1 MQDSHYSHQDEEVPV
16 VNGRTYYHQPSPPST
31 PALFRSESFDS
42 KNSYDPASPITPR
55 DPPDYGYP
63 PPMHRNGSYSSGVGS
78 TSVYPDPTQFEPGA
92 RTPLYDTYAKRHS
105 IAMRLPSF
113 SDTRRRHS
121 YEDPALAEFN
131 ASRAQPISPPFPSTG
146 PVVSPGGTKRYPCR
160 YRGCGGCDK
169 TFTTS
174 GHASR
179 HSKIHTSEKG
189 IGCTFVGCP
198 KKFTRADNMKQHL
211 ETHFKDRNR
220 GPRTAPKGGP
230 SGVGTSGKVA
240 MSSTAGVRKVSSFES
255 SEAIKSR
262 RVGTGQ
268 DMIRQRTRAELP
280 NFESFK
286 AEGWR
291 NAQSGLSGQSSP
303 LVSPTTVP
311 AGFGNLEQER
321 VAIEPRLERRNTEC
335 SGLDTLA
342 AAVASQEGG

>member
-1 MQDSHYSHQDEEVPV
+1 
-16 VNGRTYYHQPSPPST
+16 
-31 PALFRSESFDS
+31 
-42 KNSYDPASPITPR
+42 
-55 DPPDYGYP
+55 
-63 PPMHRNGSYSSGVGS
+63 
-78 TSVYPDPTQFEPGA
+78 
-92 RTPLYDTYAKRHS
+92 
-105 IAMRLPSF
+105 
-113 SDTRRRHS
+113 
-121 YEDPALAEFN
+121 
-131 ASRAQPISPPFPSTG
+131 
-146 PVVSPGGTKRYPCR
+146 
-160 YRGCGGCDK
+160 
-169 TFTTS
+169 
-174 GHASR
+174 
-179 HSKIHTSEKG
+179 
-189 IGCTFVGCP
+189 
-198 KKFTRADNMKQHL
+198 MKQHL